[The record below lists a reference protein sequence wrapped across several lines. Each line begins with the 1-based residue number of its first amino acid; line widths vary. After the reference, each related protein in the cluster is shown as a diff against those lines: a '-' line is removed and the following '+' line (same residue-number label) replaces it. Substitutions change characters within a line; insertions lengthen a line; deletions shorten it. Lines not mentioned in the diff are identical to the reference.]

1 MEKAALAGHYFQDG
15 YNCAQSVV
23 MAFAD
28 EMGLTL
34 AQAEALASGF
44 GGGIGG
50 LRDKCGAFSGMV
62 IVAGGLR
69 GYDKNDAQS
78 KINYYALIRELA
90 DKFSAR
96 VGDLN
101 CATILRSVKVLVQAD
116 PSPRSE
122 AYYATRPCVRLVEIA
137 CEILEET
144 LL

>member
-1 MEKAALAGHYFQDG
+1 MDKAELAISYFKDG

-23 MAFAD
+23 MAYAE

-34 AQAEALASGF
+34 SQAEAIAGGF

-69 GYDKNDAQS
+69 GYDKNNAQS
-78 KINYYALIRELA
+78 KTEYYALIRRLA
-90 DKFSAR
+90 EKFTDR

-101 CATILRSVKVLVQAD
+101 CGTILRSVKVLVQTD

-122 AYYATRPCVRLVEIA
+122 QYYATRPCVRLVEIA

-144 LL
+144 L

>member
-1 MEKAALAGHYFQDG
+1 MEKAELAISYFQDG

-23 MAFAD
+23 MAYAE

-34 AQAEALASGF
+34 AQAEAIASGF

-69 GYDKNDAQS
+69 GYDKNSAQS
-78 KINYYALIRELA
+78 KTEYYALIRRLA
-90 DKFSAR
+90 EKFTDR

-101 CATILRSVKVLVQAD
+101 CGTILRSVKVLVQTD

-122 AYYATRPCVRLVEIA
+122 QYYATRPCVRLVEIA

-144 LL
+144 L

>member
-1 MEKAALAGHYFQDG
+1 MEKTALAVAYFQEG

-34 AQAEALASGF
+34 AQAEAIASGF

-69 GYDKNDAQS
+69 GYDKNSAQS
-78 KINYYALIRELA
+78 KTEYYALIRELA
-90 DKFSAR
+90 ERFSAR

-101 CATILRSVKVLVQAD
+101 CATILRSVKVLVQTD
-116 PSPRSE
+116 PSPRTE
-122 AYYATRPCVRLVEIA
+122 QYYAKRPCVRLVEIA
-137 CEILEET
+137 CEILEEM
-144 LL
+144 L

>member
-1 MEKAALAGHYFQDG
+1 MKKTELAIAYFKDG

-23 MAFAD
+23 MAYAD
-28 EMGLTL
+28 EMGLTT
-34 AQAEALASGF
+34 AQAEALAGGF

-69 GYDKNDAQS
+69 GYDKNNAQS
-78 KINYYALIRELA
+78 KTEFYAFIRALA
-90 DKFSAR
+90 DKFTDR
-96 VGDLN
+96 VGNLN
-101 CATILRSVKVLVQAD
+101 CADILRSVNVLVKED

-122 AYYATRPCVRLVEIA
+122 KYYATRPCVRIVEIA

-144 LL
+144 L